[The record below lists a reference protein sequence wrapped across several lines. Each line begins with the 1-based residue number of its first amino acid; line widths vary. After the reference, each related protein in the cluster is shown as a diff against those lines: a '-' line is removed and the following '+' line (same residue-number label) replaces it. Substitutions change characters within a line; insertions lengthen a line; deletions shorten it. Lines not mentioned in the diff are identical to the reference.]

1 MGPPMSSPATSVIQ
15 VIPRTRRGIE
25 LLLLIIAVAVAVGA
39 YVNIGLTVQGRVP
52 ASTGYYAAGIGVL
65 ALIAH
70 VTLRMRA
77 PYADPVLLPCV
88 VLLNGLGLAMIHRI
102 DLGLAE
108 VARNNGFDPKAP
120 TAPQQITWT
129 AVGVVAFLVVILVIR
144 DHRRLQGLTYTSGLA
159 GLLLLILPLVP
170 GLGVEI
176 NGSRIWVSLF
186 GLSFQPG
193 EVAKL
198 CLVIFFAGYLVVK
211 RDVLALAGH
220 RLVGLDLPR
229 ARDLGPIGVAWL
241 ASLGVLVFEKDLG
254 TSLLFFGLFLV
265 LLYVATERSGW
276 LIVGGLL
283 FAAGAWFAFALFGHV
298 QVRVHAW
305 LDPFKYADS
314 GGGQLVAGLFGQG
327 WGGVLG
333 RGLGEGRPE
342 MTPVSRSDF
351 IISSF
356 AEELGL
362 TGLMAIILVFTLI
375 VERGL
380 RTALGCRDIFGKL
393 IAAGLAMSFAVQ
405 VFVVVGGVTGLVPL
419 TGLTT
424 PFMSLG
430 GTSLVANWAIIAL
443 LLRISDQARR
453 PQTPAAPVS
462 DDTIAMVVNK

>member
-1 MGPPMSSPATSVIQ
+1 MSIASTSVIQ
-15 VIPRTRRGIE
+15 VIPRTRRGVE
-25 LLLLIIAVAVAVGA
+25 LVLLIVAVGVAVAA
-39 YVNIGLTVQGRVP
+39 YVNIGITMQDRVP
-52 ASTGYYAAGIGVL
+52 ASTGFYAAGIGVL

-70 VTLRMRA
+70 MTLRYRA

-88 VLLNGLGLAMIHRI
+88 VLLNGLGLAMIHRL
-102 DLGLAE
+102 DLGLAAL
-108 VARNNGFDPKAP
+108 ARSNGNDPRPP

-129 AVGVVAFLVVILVIR
+129 AVGVVLFLVVLLVVR
-144 DHRRLQGLTYTSGLA
+144 DHRRLQALTYTSGLA
-159 GLLLLILPLVP
+159 GLILLVLPLVP

-176 NGSRIWVSLF
+176 LGARIWVRLF

-211 RDVLALAGH
+211 RDVLTLAGH
-220 RLVGLDLPR
+220 RFVGLDLPR
-229 ARDLGPIGVAWL
+229 ARDLGPILVAW
-241 ASLGVLVFEKDLG
+241 ACSLGVLVFEKDLG
-254 TSLLFFGLFLV
+254 SSLLFFGLFLV
-265 LLYVATERSGW
+265 LLYVATERAGW
-276 LIVGGLL
+276 LLIGGLL
-283 FAAGAWFAFALFGHV
+283 FAAGAWFAYGAFGHV
-298 QVRVHAW
+298 RIRVNTW
-305 LDPFKYADS
+305 LDPFSTDKGY
-314 GGGQLVAGLFGQG
+314 QLVQALYGQG
-327 WGGVLG
+327 WGGILG

-342 MTPVSRSDF
+342 LTPVSRSDF
-351 IISSF
+351 IMSSF

-362 TGLMAIILVFTLI
+362 TGVIAIILVYTLI

-393 IAAGLAMSFAVQ
+393 VAAGLAMSFGVQ

-462 DDTIAMVVNK
+462 DDTIALAVQK